1 VSGLSNVFLFPV
13 GGDLDD
19 LRGLLFG
26 NGQAGWMGFP
36 SLDNTAISAN
46 TLGSGIETFRDL
58 YRGNN
63 GTQATADQRSAWG
76 RVPKRGR
83 VNLLTNS
90 AFTGAV
96 AGTPGTA
103 PTAWTFAVSTGTT
116 VSYDGRKL
124 TLSASSS
131 RQFLSQAI
139 STPNGGSRSFIFNI
153 ELSADQQLQQILGT
167 LAIPGG
173 VSVSFFVNGV
183 SASFGTNIPAGARE
197 VRMVIVNASGSD
209 WNTNLRIGIGQ
220 ASNTTGQVTMF
231 DPQFESGTSSTAY
244 QRVGAT
250 AFDITEP
257 GQTSCYYLQPDGLD
271 DGYVTGSNLDLSGTD
286 KVTVFAAVRR
296 LSDAARGTVAELT
309 SSIASND
316 GAFHLTAPNAASAT
330 YGFESK
336 GTTLQD
342 AVETSAQATAGRIIT
357 AVGDISGD
365 LSSIQVD
372 NGTAVTDTSDQGT
385 GNFSNSLLYLFRR
398 GGASLPAN
406 LQCFAIIVAGGLY
419 SATTAARV
427 KTILS
432 KYTPGVT
439 L

>member
-1 VSGLSNVFLFPV
+1 LSGLSNVFLFPV
-13 GGDLDD
+13 GSDLDE

-26 NGQAGWMGFP
+26 NGQAGWIGFP
-36 SLDNTAISAN
+36 SLDNTAIAAN

-63 GTQATADQRSAWG
+63 GTQGTADQRSAWG
-76 RVPKRGR
+76 VVSKRGR
-83 VNLLTNS
+83 VNLLIQSNDYASATWTKSSGGIGSVPVVTSNFASGPDGTNTAS
-90 AFTGAV
+90 RLQFALNGGTTASDSSEIRQSNSYLNADYAGSFWLKSNTGSNQTVVFFIQNTQVATLTVTSEWQRFTRLRTATVSTSNFGLRIRGTFTG
-96 AGTPGTA
+96 
-103 PTAWTFAVSTGTT
+103 
-116 VSYDGRKL
+116 D
-124 TLSASSS
+124 
-131 RQFLSQAI
+131 
-139 STPNGGSRSFIFNI
+139 
-153 ELSADQQLQQILGT
+153 SADILVWNSQLELGSAAT
-167 LAIPGG
+167 NDQ
-173 VSVSFFVNGV
+173 FV
-183 SASFGTNIPAGARE
+183 T
-197 VRMVIVNASGSD
+197 
-209 WNTNLRIGIGQ
+209 
-220 ASNTTGQVTMF
+220 
-231 DPQFESGTSSTAY
+231 
-244 QRVGAT
+244 T
-250 AFDITEP
+250 AFDVTEP
-257 GQTSCYYLQPDGLD
+257 GQTNCYYLQPDGVN
-271 DGYVTGSNLDLSGTD
+271 DGYVTGANLDLSGTD

-342 AVETSAQATAGRIIT
+342 AVETSALATAGRIIT